1 MPIMSTYA
9 KIIITVQRKEID
21 DILSIVPD
29 TDTDGYNVVFNQFSI
44 KNKTDCYISNSMLAN
59 YLQQFFETLLC
70 DSELPHHIQIDCPM
84 FPSVL
89 LPPSYIKAYFPLLE
103 KQIDTIQD
111 DWPFETY

>member
-9 KIIITVQRKEID
+9 KIIVTVQRKDVD
-21 DILSIVPD
+21 DVLSIVPD
-29 TDTDGYNVVFNQFSI
+29 TESDGYNVVFYQTSI
-44 KNKTDCYISNSMLAN
+44 KNKIDCYMSNSMLAS

-70 DSELPHHIQIDCPM
+70 DSELPRHIQIDCPM
-84 FPSVL
+84 FPTVL
-89 LPPSYIKAYFPLLE
+89 LHPSFIKSYLPLLE